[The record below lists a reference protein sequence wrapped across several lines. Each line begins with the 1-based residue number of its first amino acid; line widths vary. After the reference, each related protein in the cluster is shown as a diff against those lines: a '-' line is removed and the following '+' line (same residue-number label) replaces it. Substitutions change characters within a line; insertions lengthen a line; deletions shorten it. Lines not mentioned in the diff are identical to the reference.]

1 MTKTLRFLKRSEIE
15 EFPRKLA
22 NNIALVSSVKQEVDT
37 DSGSYALKDLGAQ
50 ATKVEQL
57 RKKVLQYE
65 QLAEDATKAAL
76 EARASALSRMEEELV
91 EREKRAKQRLASAVQ
106 LLEQTQQRRSFHLRN
121 R

>member
-1 MTKTLRFLKRSEIE
+1 MESFLGEKMS
-15 EFPRKLA
+15 
-22 NNIALVSSVKQEVDT
+22 NNVALISSVKQEVDT
-37 DSGSYALKDLGAQ
+37 DSSSYALKDLGAQ

>member
-1 MTKTLRFLKRSEIE
+1 M
-15 EFPRKLA
+15 
-22 NNIALVSSVKQEVDT
+22 VSSVKQEDDT
-37 DSGSYALKDLGAQ
+37 DSSSYALKDLGAQ

>member
-1 MTKTLRFLKRSEIE
+1 M
-15 EFPRKLA
+15 A
-22 NNIALVSSVKQEVDT
+22 NNVALVSSVKQEVDT
-37 DSGSYALKDLGAQ
+37 DSSSYALKDLGAQ

>member
-1 MTKTLRFLKRSEIE
+1 MS
-15 EFPRKLA
+15 
-22 NNIALVSSVKQEVDT
+22 NNVALVSSVKQEVDT
-37 DSGSYALKDLGAQ
+37 DSSSYALKDLGAQ

>member
-1 MTKTLRFLKRSEIE
+1 MENLPVKKKT
-15 EFPRKLA
+15 
-22 NNIALVSSVKQEVDT
+22 NIVALVSSVKQEVDT
-37 DSGSYALKDLGAQ
+37 DSSSYALKDLGAQ

-106 LLEQTQQRRSFHLRN
+106 LLEQTQQRRSFHFRN

>member
-1 MTKTLRFLKRSEIE
+1 MS
-15 EFPRKLA
+15 
-22 NNIALVSSVKQEVDT
+22 NNVALISSVKQEVDT
-37 DSGSYALKDLGAQ
+37 DSSSYALKDLGAQ

>member
-1 MTKTLRFLKRSEIE
+1 M
-15 EFPRKLA
+15 A
-22 NNIALVSSVKQEVDT
+22 NNVALVSSVKQEVAVDT

>member
-1 MTKTLRFLKRSEIE
+1 M
-15 EFPRKLA
+15 A
-22 NNIALVSSVKQEVDT
+22 NNVALVSSVKQEDDT
-37 DSGSYALKDLGAQ
+37 DSSSYALKDLGAQ